1 MIDIHTHL
9 LPGVDDGSPSIQ
21 ASVPVLERFRQD
33 GVTVL
38 VCTPHLKATEAHHA
52 PIERHRRILADLVA
66 HAPPVPELVLGW
78 EIMLD
83 APGADLRAPHLHL
96 GDSQAALVEFPRMH
110 VPPGATQE
118 ILRIRMSGVTPV
130 IAHPERYHLC
140 TPQVVREW
148 RSVGAVIQMDAVM
161 VFGNSP
167 TSRLARRLL
176 EDGLI
181 DIIASDT
188 HGDTRSLRM
197 ARDWLEGIDAHEQAE
212 LLCTVNARRLLDR
225 QAVLPVTPIPETDS
239 GMLAKLRSMFMRRA

>member
-9 LPGVDDGSPSIQ
+9 LPGVDDGSPSVE

-38 VCTPHLKATEAHHA
+38 VCTPHLKATDAARA
-52 PIERHRRILADLVA
+52 PIERHRAILANLVE
-66 HAPPVPELVLGW
+66 HAPPLPQLVLGW

-83 APGADLRAPHLHL
+83 APGADLRAKHLHL
-96 GDSQAALVEFPRMH
+96 GDSGAALVEFPRMH

-130 IAHPERYHLC
+130 IAHPERYHQC
-140 TPQVVREW
+140 TPQTVREW

-161 VFGNSP
+161 VFGTAP
-167 TSRLARRLL
+167 PSRLARKFL
-176 EDGLI
+176 EEGLI
-181 DIIASDT
+181 DCIASDT

-212 LLCTVNARRLLDR
+212 LLCTVNARRLLNR
-225 QAVLPVTPIPETDS
+225 EAVLPVTPIPVTDH
-239 GMLAKLRSMFMRRA
+239 GMLSKLRRFMRRA